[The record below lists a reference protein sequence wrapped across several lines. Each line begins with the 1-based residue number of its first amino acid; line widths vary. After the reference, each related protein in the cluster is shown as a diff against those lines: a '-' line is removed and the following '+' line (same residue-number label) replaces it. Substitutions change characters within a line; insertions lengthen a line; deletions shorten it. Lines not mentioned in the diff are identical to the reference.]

1 MITVMRRYRR
11 ALQVG
16 LLIVVAAFVAS
27 LFVFG
32 TKGFGDGERAD
43 AVATV
48 NGEAIPLERYQQAYQ
63 SYMNMYSQ
71 ASRTQLTPEMAERLG
86 LSRQVTE
93 ALIEEALVV
102 QKARAEGLEA
112 TDEEVNVQVHAIRAF
127 QEDGRFTRRR
137 FEDVLKRAGLRESSF
152 VDSVRRELTVRK
164 VQDVVRNGVKVSDG
178 EVADA
183 FTQRREEVRAAW
195 ALVDIGP
202 LAAAATAGDEELA
215 AYLRDHGGD
224 FRQPERRK
232 IQYVSVSPKD
242 FVRPVSEA
250 AVEKYYT
257 EHAAEFDSPPEVKA
271 SHILVRVPETGG
283 SEAEDAARTKIADV
297 IKRAKAGEDFAKLA
311 AAVSE
316 DPGSKARGGDLG
328 WVKKGDVV
336 PQFEEPLFKLRRGEL
351 SEPVRTP
358 FGFHAIKVFDIRA
371 GGRKPLKEVAPG
383 IRDRLAA
390 EAADQAAKAK
400 ADELRGPLQV
410 AKDFM
415 AEAKKLGLTTAE
427 TTIAKIDRPAGMPG
441 GGDPLEEA
449 AFALAAGGVSTP
461 VKTPA
466 GYLVVKALD
475 RIPAGVPPLAEI
487 RDRVTAAV
495 KRQKAEAVAVERAT
509 QLAADAKSGDFAAAA
524 RKAGATT
531 GETPRFS
538 RAKPA
543 ERLPGDA
550 QLAALQAPPGG
561 LTAPVKTPQG
571 YYVLKTLERVAPN
584 ASELAAERDKLQR
597 EVLTQKQ
604 NEAWESW
611 VTGARAGASI
621 QRSGRTLPPPRG

>member
-63 SYMNMYSQ
+63 SYLNMYSQ
-71 ASRTQLTPEMAERLG
+71 ASRSQLTPEMAERLG

-202 LAAAATAGDEELA
+202 LVTAATASDEELA
-215 AYLRDHGGD
+215 AYLRDHGNA

-257 EHAAEFDSPPEVKA
+257 EHAADFDSPPEVKA
-271 SHILVRVPETGG
+271 AHILVRVPETGG

-311 AAVSE
+311 TAVSE
-316 DPGSKARGGDLG
+316 DPGSKTRGGDLG
-328 WVKKGDVV
+328 WVKKGDMV
-336 PQFEEPLFKLRRGEL
+336 PQFEEPLFKLRKGEL

-358 FGFHAIKVFDIRA
+358 FGFHAIKVFDVRE
-371 GGRKPLKEVAPG
+371 GGRKPLKEVAG
-383 IRDRLAA
+383 RIRDRLAA

-400 ADELRGPLQV
+400 AEELRPPLQV

-415 AEAKKLGLTTAE
+415 AEAKKLGLTPAE
-427 TTIAKIDRPAGMPG
+427 TTMAKIDRPAGLPG

-461 VKTPA
+461 VQTPA
-466 GYLVVKALD
+466 GYVVVKALD
-475 RIPAGVPPLAEI
+475 RIPAGIPPLAEI
-487 RDRVTAAV
+487 RDRVTATV
-495 KRQKAEAVAVERAT
+495 KRQKAETVALERAT
-509 QLAADAKSGDFAAAA
+509 QVAADAKSGDFAAAA
-524 RKAGATT
+524 KKAGAAT

-584 ASELAAERDKLQR
+584 ASDLAAERDKLQR
-597 EVLTQKQ
+597 EVLAQKQ

-611 VTGARAGASI
+611 VSGARAGASI
-621 QRSGRTLPPPRG
+621 QRSGRTLPSPRG

>member
-71 ASRTQLTPEMAERLG
+71 ASRSPLTPEMAERLG

-127 QEDGRFTRRR
+127 HEDGRFTRRR

-164 VQDVVRNGVKVSDG
+164 VQDVIRNGVKVSDG

-202 LAAAATAGDEELA
+202 LVAAATASDEELA

-257 EHAAEFDSPPEVKA
+257 EHAADFDSPPEVKA
-271 SHILVRVPETGG
+271 AHILVRVPETGG
-283 SEAEDAARTKIADV
+283 SEGEDAARAKIADV

-311 AAVSE
+311 TAVSE
-316 DPGSKARGGDLG
+316 DPGSKTRGGDLG
-328 WVKKGDVV
+328 WVKKGDMV
-336 PQFEEPLFKLRRGEL
+336 PQFEEPLFKLRKGEL

-358 FGFHAIKVFDIRA
+358 FGFHAIKVFDVRQ
-371 GGRKPLKEVAPG
+371 GGRKPLKEVAGP

-390 EAADQAAKAK
+390 EAADRAAKAK
-400 ADELRGPLQV
+400 ADELRPPLQV

-415 AEAKKLGLTTAE
+415 AEGKKLGLTPVE
-427 TTIAKIDRPAGMPG
+427 TTIAKIERPAGLPG
-441 GGDPLEEA
+441 GADPLEEV

-461 VKTPA
+461 VQTPA
-466 GYLVVKALD
+466 GYVVVKALD
-475 RIPAGVPPLAEI
+475 RIPAGVPPLTEV

-495 KRQKAEAVAVERAT
+495 KRQKAETVALERAT

-524 RKAGATT
+524 RKAGAAT

-584 ASELAAERDKLQR
+584 ASDLAPERDKLQR
-597 EVLTQKQ
+597 EVLVQKQ

-611 VTGARAGASI
+611 VSGARAGASI
-621 QRSGRTLPPPRG
+621 QRSGRTLPSPRG